1 MRSGTRRREP
11 SQFIKDEVILSPL
24 LALRSGPV
32 LTFTTGGQIGRGLLK
47 AFEL

>member
-1 MRSGTRRREP
+1 MQSGTRRRGP
-11 SQFIKDEVILSPL
+11 NQLIKDEVILSPL
-24 LALRSGPV
+24 VALRSGPV